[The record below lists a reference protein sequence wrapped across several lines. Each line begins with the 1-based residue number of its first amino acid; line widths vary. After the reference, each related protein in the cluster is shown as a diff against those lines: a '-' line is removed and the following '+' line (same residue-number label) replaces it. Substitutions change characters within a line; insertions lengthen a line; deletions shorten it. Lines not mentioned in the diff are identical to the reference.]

1 MEVDAPKGVGVYKA
15 VVTVTD
21 PNYDVLTKEVTVEIT
36 KQPVPVPVPTI
47 GTFTYNGSEQGI
59 TVPES
64 TLYSVDSE
72 QKGTNAGAV
81 LKLVLKLTDSANY
94 KWESTANATVEF
106 SATIAKA
113 TIKFNTDISVSD
125 NLWTY
130 TEAEGVIT
138 GATLDAAS
146 VALGA
151 VAQTKFSTDNVNF
164 NYSFEDLPRTN
175 GKINAGKYYVKTVS
189 SDSSNWDTISTAVV
203 SFEVKK
209 AKPDS
214 ITVTWKDTPTAT
226 EDGKTVYYQNLLE
239 ISAYTVKFGSV
250 AVDVTLGT
258 WGPDDSSFTFA
269 GANTVY
275 TFNVTPL
282 DTTNFESAALTLDVP
297 LKTVATVGFGGT
309 AYGTIKAA
317 LDAAVSG
324 DTVWVKA
331 DASGNVY
338 ITEDVTVKSD
348 VTLLIPYGDAED
360 ATGKNQDDA
369 ASVLI
374 VNDDS
379 STPNVNES
387 KYKVLANTL
396 PEEYRKN
403 WVKIAPGVTLTVTG
417 TLEISGEMTGGGGGH
432 MSGHTA
438 GKYATLELCDGAKIV
453 ANGTIKCYGFIEN
466 YEGNDNG
473 KLTLEKGS
481 NIYVPFVLY
490 DFKGGT
496 ILSAI
501 YDDMGSYF
509 TTPFHQFGFP
519 NVSVALRM
527 EHGASLTVM
536 CSLYS
541 NDQVNHTNASFIGD
555 STSHFLQLT
564 DSEYSYLEAK
574 YDPETRITDLDIYGG
589 AQLNEFKLTTQTPLG
604 NVTAN
609 SKDFVFGLS
618 WLYNITLDNNEEK
631 GQGEA
636 TFTMPHRYKIMPG
649 CKFTVEAGAKL
660 TVGTLTVYDN
670 TFVDRLGGTYPNT
683 GLYPTV
689 YPSNSSY
696 SGIALAG
703 GKLTVRGTLN
713 ATNLAGDVQT
723 NIGGSVITVSG
734 DRRITTYEPTI
745 INKGLLKGSVDE
757 RQTVTR
763 SLKLIYT
770 DADGNVI
777 NALSAI
783 IPGATYTSDASV
795 NKWTTDAT
803 VEYITITLP
812 AGVHATI
819 DSIVL
824 TDADG
829 NFADFGSYDSSA
841 GGTVNVVAGTVVTF
855 HLEASQLVVEDGATT
870 LTLGSAG
877 DIKTS
882 AYVYE
887 WSASTTVP
895 TIYSGVP
902 VVNFSGYGVLS
913 ECTVTYKNLGSADCY
928 VEIYMYKE
936 VSTIKVWNKVTAS
949 FTATATKSTT
959 TGTGSF
965 SSTQYAKAT
974 VSTTVKVYEDDTVTV
989 K

>member
-1 MEVDAPKGVGVYKA
+1 
-15 VVTVTD
+15 
-21 PNYDVLTKEVTVEIT
+21 
-36 KQPVPVPVPTI
+36 
-47 GTFTYNGSEQGI
+47 
-59 TVPES
+59 
-64 TLYSVDSE
+64 
-72 QKGTNAGAV
+72 
-81 LKLVLKLTDSANY
+81 
-94 KWESTANATVEF
+94 
-106 SATIAKA
+106 
-113 TIKFNTDISVSD
+113 
-125 NLWTY
+125 
-130 TEAEGVIT
+130 
-138 GATLDAAS
+138 
-146 VALGA
+146 
-151 VAQTKFSTDNVNF
+151 
-164 NYSFEDLPRTN
+164 
-175 GKINAGKYYVKTVS
+175 
-189 SDSSNWDTISTAVV
+189 
-203 SFEVKK
+203 
-209 AKPDS
+209 
-214 ITVTWKDTPTAT
+214 
-226 EDGKTVYYQNLLE
+226 
-239 ISAYTVKFGSV
+239 
-250 AVDVTLGT
+250 
-258 WGPDDSSFTFA
+258 
-269 GANTVY
+269 
-275 TFNVTPL
+275 
-282 DTTNFESAALTLDVP
+282 
-297 LKTVATVGFGGT
+297 
-309 AYGTIKAA
+309 
-317 LDAAVSG
+317 
-324 DTVWVKA
+324 
-331 DASGNVY
+331 
-338 ITEDVTVKSD
+338 VTVKSG
-348 VTLLIPYGDAED
+348 VTLLIPYGDADD
-360 ATGKNQDDA
+360 ATGKNQGDA
-369 ASVLI
+369 ASVLM
-374 VNDDS
+374 VTDDS
-379 STPNVNES
+379 NTPTVNES
-387 KYKVLANTL
+387 KYQVLANTL
-396 PEEYRKN
+396 PGEYRKN
-403 WVKIAPGVTLTVTG
+403 WVKIAPDVTLTVTG
-417 TLEISGEMTGGGGGH
+417 TLEISGEMTGGGGGY

-501 YDDMGSYF
+501 YDDMGSHF

-618 WLYNITLDNNEEK
+618 WLYDITLDNNEEK

-660 TVGTLTVYDN
+660 NVGTLTVYDN

-689 YPSNSSY
+689 YPSDSSY

-734 DRRITTYEPTI
+734 NRRITTYEPTI

-829 NFADFGSYDSSA
+829 SFADFGSYDSSA

-855 HLEASQLVVEDGATT
+855 HLEASQLVVESGAAT

-902 VVNFSGYGVLS
+902 VVNLSGYGNVNT
-913 ECTVTYKNLGSADCY
+913 CTVTYKDLNTDNPY
-928 VEIYMYKE
+928 VEITLEKSKTGWRPS
-936 VSTIKVWNKVTAS
+936 VS
-949 FTATATKSTT
+949 FTVTVTKSTT
-959 TGTGSF
+959 TGAGSY
-965 SSTQYAKAT
+965 SDSGLVSANA
-974 VSTTVKVYEDDTVTV
+974 STTVKVYEDDTVTI